1 LSGQLFNNYLSGLIS
16 SIEEDLKANPKV
28 ESPFKNKELMEQF
41 REYLRVK
48 SDKILVLLNSPN
60 DMTA

>member
-48 SDKILVLLNSPN
+48 SDKIMVLLN
-60 DMTA
+60 

>member
-1 LSGQLFNNYLSGLIS
+1 
-16 SIEEDLKANPKV
+16 
-28 ESPFKNKELMEQF
+28 MEQF